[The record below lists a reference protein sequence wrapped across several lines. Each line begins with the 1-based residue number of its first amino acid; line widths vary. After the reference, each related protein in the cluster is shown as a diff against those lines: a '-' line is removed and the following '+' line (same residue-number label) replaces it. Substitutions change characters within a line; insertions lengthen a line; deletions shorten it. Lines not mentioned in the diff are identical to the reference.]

1 MKIKMNLKNNFKL
14 VEEGE
19 RVLKIT
25 KAEAKPS
32 GKPTSLVVTFQDIDG
47 GMITSRYSFENSG
60 AVWAMSKLCE
70 IALGL
75 KDGDEFDTKEDTPRL
90 VGQELLCEVVHT
102 KGTKPNDNGELPTFA
117 NVKKVIS
124 LANTKTGEVV
134 DSPRNAIA
142 NQEEDDDL
150 D

>member
-1 MKIKMNLKNNFKL
+1 MKIKLNLKNNFKL
-14 VEEGE
+14 VEEGD

-32 GKPTSLVVTFQDIDG
+32 GKPTSLVITFQDTEG
-47 GMITSRYSFENSG
+47 GLITSRYNFDN
-60 AVWAMSKLCE
+60 ATALWAMGKLVE
-70 IALGL
+70 VALNF

-90 VGQELLCEVVHT
+90 VGKELLCEVVHT
-102 KGTKPNDNGELPTFA
+102 KGNKPNDNGEFPTFA

-124 LANTKTGEVV
+124 LANTTTGETI

-142 NQEEDDDL
+142 NQDDEDDL